1 MSESA
6 NAAFADAWKNQAL
19 IKDFWRFEL
28 LDYQKGAAELMVDHR
43 PELGHLPGWFQGTVI
58 TGLAEFAGGLA
69 SISSLPEGRT
79 TVTVDQTIKFI
90 GQARGE
96 RLIARGRVIKP
107 SLTLVACDVDVFVVR
122 DGTEHLVATMLQ
134 SNIVTPAAEA

>member
-6 NAAFADAWKNQAL
+6 NAAFADAWKNQPL
-19 IKDFWRFEL
+19 IKDFWRFKL
-28 LDYQKGAAELMVDHR
+28 VGYLKGSAELMVDHR

-96 RLIARGRVIKP
+96 RLIARGRVIKA
-107 SLTLVACDVDVFVVR
+107 SLTLVPCSVDVFVVR
-122 DGTEHLVATMLQ
+122 DGAEHLVATMLQ
-134 SNIVTPAAEA
+134 SNIVAPAPAG